1 MIYKTNMDTSLYK
14 KIGELAKKWRDY
26 PNEYNPEDSNNRQI
40 LIEKNMKLAV
50 GTALRWRGMLDED
63 ELVSIA
69 LLALTVAYDKYK
81 PEKVTLRNTLL
92 GLIGE
97 DTTPEDFVLLIGENM
112 PYGDKIIEKF
122 ANGMPQT
129 PAEMREWVKRNI
141 KPAKFSSIVP
151 MWVKAYVLSHLEKY
165 GKPVRVP
172 EDERSEAQFDCIDD
186 GDAAKYNKLL
196 HTESNWE
203 EREEKWT
210 KLMDGVPE
218 ECKRVLEMR
227 YGVACDEPM
236 TLREIACEMGRDV
249 RWVKRCLVDC
259 EDTLKWNA
267 VRHKLNISDFL
278 N

>member
-1 MIYKTNMDTSLYK
+1 MDANLYK

-26 PNEYNPEDSNNRQI
+26 PNVYDPTDPNNRQI
-40 LIEKNMKLAV
+40 LIEKNMKLAI

-81 PEKVTLRNTLL
+81 PEKVTLQNTLL
-92 GLIGE
+92 GLIND
-97 DTTPEDFVLLIGENM
+97 DTTPEDFVLVIGENM
-112 PYGDKIIEKF
+112 PYGDKVIEKF
-122 ANGMPQT
+122 ANGLPET
-129 PAEMREWVKRNI
+129 PDEMRQWVRQNI

-186 GDAAKYNKLL
+186 EDVAIVNKLTT
-196 HTESNWE
+196 HETDWQEC
-203 EREEKWT
+203 EEKWA

-218 ECKRVLEMR
+218 ECQTVLEMR
-227 YGVACDEPM
+227 YGIGYNEPM

-267 VRHKLNISDFL
+267 IRYKLNIEDFL
-278 N
+278 G

>member
-1 MIYKTNMDTSLYK
+1 MDTSLYK
-14 KIGELAKKWRDY
+14 KIGELAKKWREY
-26 PNEYNPEDSNNRQI
+26 PNEYNPEDPNNRQI

-97 DTTPEDFVLLIGENM
+97 DTTSEDFVLLIGENM

-122 ANGMPQT
+122 ANGLPQT

-186 GDAAKYNKLL
+186 GDTAKYNKLL
-196 HTESNWE
+196 HKESDWE
-203 EREEKWT
+203 AKEAAWG

-218 ECKRVLEMR
+218 ECQRVLEMR
-227 YGVACDEPM
+227 YGIGCDEPQ
-236 TLREIACEMGRDV
+236 TLKEIANVMNRDV
-249 RWVKRCLVDC
+249 RWTKRCL
-259 EDTLKWNA
+259 EDVMDAIQYNA
-267 VRHKLNISDFL
+267 IKYKLNIGDFL
-278 N
+278 G

>member
-1 MIYKTNMDTSLYK
+1 MDTSLYK
-14 KIGELAKKWRDY
+14 KIGELSKKWREY
-26 PNEYNPEDSNNRQI
+26 PNEYNPEDPNNRQI

-112 PYGDKIIEKF
+112 PYGDKFIEKF
-122 ANGMPQT
+122 ANGLPQT
-129 PAEMREWVKRNI
+129 PAEMRAWINKNI

-165 GKPVRVP
+165 GKPIRVP
-172 EDERSEAQFDCIDD
+172 EDERSKAQFDNIDED
-186 GDAAKYNKLL
+186 TLYFANKI
-196 HTESNWE
+196 TYSESNWA
-203 EREEKWT
+203 ERETAWN
-210 KLMDGVPE
+210 KLVDGVPE

-227 YGVACDEPM
+227 YGIGCDEPQ
-236 TLREIACEMGRDV
+236 TLKEIANAMNRDI
-249 RWVKRCLVDC
+249 RWVKRCL
-259 EDTLKWNA
+259 EDVIDAIQYNA
-267 VRHKLNISDFL
+267 IKYKLNIDNFL
-278 N
+278 G